1 MTMGPILLVEDD
13 FDVRDALA
21 QVLEDSGY
29 RVATAENGVQALSRL
44 RAGLRPTAILLDLWM
59 PDLDGAH
66 FRVEQLRDPELAAIP
81 VVVVSADRAVERKA
95 SEIGAAAFL
104 PKPAHV
110 ADVLRTLARFAGP
123 AAPSTGAAA
132 GGA

>member
-1 MTMGPILLVEDD
+1 MTDPILLVEDD

-29 RVATAENGVQALSRL
+29 RVAAASNGLEALALL
-44 RAGLRPTAILLDLWM
+44 RAGLRPAAILLDLWM

-66 FRVEQLRDPELAAIP
+66 FRQEQLRDPELAAIP

-95 SEIGAAAFL
+95 QEIGAAAFL

-110 ADVLRTLARFAGP
+110 ADVLRTLSRF
-123 AAPSTGAAA
+123 AAPSAGVAA